1 MKPLIALLLLS
12 FLCTISNAQIISGK
26 VINLKKQPISNVNVF
41 ISGSYDGASTDSMGT
56 FHFKTETTGK
66 QVLQFSSVGYG
77 GKSIEIEVKDSL
89 FLEVTLVAEDNQ
101 IEAVTVRAGQLSVGN
116 QNGAVL
122 TPLDIVT
129 TAGSMG
135 NIVAALGKLPGAQIA
150 GENGRLMVRGGDP
163 SESQTYINGILV
175 GQPYT
180 ASANGVPVRGRFS
193 PFLFKGTNFSTGG
206 YGAEF
211 GNALSGILNLT
222 SSQAIEEPKTELS
235 FSTVGLGLSNSQK
248 WGNSSLSLNA
258 SYTNLKPYISL
269 INQNITWHK
278 PYEQASG
285 EAIFRNK
292 GKHHFFNLYASF
304 AAEDFSFTDY
314 SVQYSQDIKTAIK
327 SNNYYLNSNLVYYLP
342 SNWKLETGLG
352 VSYLDRNLHYYEF
365 RIPTKE
371 IGSHAKALFK
381 KNANRWNLMFGAEH
395 FYNDVDEKFS
405 QGSDNPFSY
414 GFKRSMGAVSSEA
427 QYKFL
432 STMSLD
438 LGLRYM
444 DNFKDQHTLEPR
456 AALAYIPSKNH
467 MVSFSY
473 GKYHQDPNPDIF
485 KFDSNLKWQSAEHY
499 IFNYT
504 FNQKGQML
512 RLEGFF
518 KNYDKLITYN
528 SYIPQYNSTFT
539 NNGYGKVKGIDF
551 FWKDSKTIPNLQY
564 WISYSYTDSKKL
576 ERNYEYAVQPSY
588 LAKHYFSI
596 VGKYWIANWRSQLG
610 LTNTYISGRPYNNPN
625 LNGFMQ
631 SMTKAQNDLSFSW
644 SFLLTQQKILFF
656 SVTNILGNRP
666 IYGYEYS
673 TTRNTSGQFEGR
685 AMIPT
690 AKRFALLGFFWTIS
704 KNKKD
709 NQLDQL

>member
-1 MKPLIALLLLS
+1 MKPLIAL
-12 FLCTISNAQIISGK
+12 FLFILISTSSKAQIISGK
-26 VINLKKQPISNVNVF
+26 VINTKRKPISNVNVF
-41 ISGSYDGASTDSMGT
+41 ISGSYDGASTDSLGG
-56 FHFKTETTGK
+56 FSFKTETTGK
-66 QVLQFSSVGYG
+66 RVLQFSSVGYIS
-77 GKSIEIEVKDSL
+77 KSLEIEIIDSL
-89 FLEVTLVAEDNQ
+89 FIEFSMAAEDNQ

-122 TPLDIVT
+122 SPLDIVT

-163 SESQTYINGILV
+163 SETQTYINGILV

-222 SSQAIEEPKTELS
+222 SSQVIEEPKTELS

-258 SYTNLKPYISL
+258 SYTNLKPYNSL

-327 SNNYYLNSNLVYYLP
+327 SNNYYLNSNFVYYLP

-352 VSYLDRNLHYYEF
+352 ISYLDRNLHFHEF
-365 RIPTKE
+365 NIPTKE
-371 IGSHAKALFK
+371 RGSHTKALFK

-395 FYNDVDEKFS
+395 FYNAVDEKFR
-405 QGSDNPFSY
+405 QNEDNPFSY
-414 GFKRSMGAVSSEA
+414 GFNRSNAAVFTEG
-427 QYKFL
+427 QYRLFSKM
-432 STMSLD
+432 TLD
-438 LGLRYM
+438 LGLRYV
-444 DNFKDQHTLEPR
+444 DNFKNQHFLEPR
-456 AALAYIPSKNH
+456 AALAYIPSTNH
-467 MVSFSY
+467 MLSFSY
-473 GKYHQDPNPDIF
+473 GKYHQDPIPDIF
-485 KFDSNLKWQSAEHY
+485 KFDTDLKWQSAEHY

-512 RLEGFF
+512 RLEGFL
-518 KNYDKLITYN
+518 KNYNDLITYN
-528 SYIPQYNSTFT
+528 SFIPQYNSTFA

-564 WISYSYTDSKKL
+564 WISYSFTDSKKL
-576 ERNYEYAVQPSY
+576 ERNYQYAVQPSY

-596 VGKYWIANWRSQLG
+596 VGKYWISSWRSQVG

-625 LNGFMQ
+625 LSGFMH

-656 SVTNILGNRP
+656 SVTNILGNKP

-673 TTRNTSGQFEGR
+673 PSRNATGQFEGR

-690 AKRFALLGFFWTIS
+690 AKRFAFVGFFWTIS

>member
-1 MKPLIALLLLS
+1 MKPLIALVLFIL
-12 FLCTISNAQIISGK
+12 ISTSSKAQIISGK
-26 VINLKKQPISNVNVF
+26 VINTKRKPISNVNVF
-41 ISGSYDGASTDSMGT
+41 IVGSYDGASTDSLGG
-56 FHFKTETTGK
+56 FSFKTETTGK
-66 QVLQFSSVGYG
+66 QVLQFSSVGYI
-77 GKSIEIEVKDSL
+77 GKSLEIEIVDKLFIEVSMA
-89 FLEVTLVAEDNQ
+89 AEDNQ

-122 TPLDIVT
+122 SPLDIVT

-163 SESQTYINGILV
+163 SETQTYINGILV

-222 SSQAIEEPKTELS
+222 SSQDIEEPKTELS

-258 SYTNLKPYISL
+258 SYTNLKPYNSL

-352 VSYLDRNLHYYEF
+352 ISYLDRSLRFHEF
-365 RIPTKE
+365 TIPTKE
-371 IGSHAKALFK
+371 RGSHAKALFK
-381 KNANRWNLMFGAEH
+381 KNANRWNFMFGAEH
-395 FYNDVDEKFS
+395 FYNAVDEKF
-405 QGSDNPFSY
+405 QQNEDNPFSY
-414 GFKRSMGAVSSEA
+414 GFNRSTAAVFTEG
-427 QYKFL
+427 QYRLFSKM
-432 STMSLD
+432 TLD
-438 LGLRYM
+438 LGLRYV
-444 DNFKDQHTLEPR
+444 DNFKNQRFLEPR
-456 AALAYIPSKNH
+456 AALAYIPSTNH
-467 MVSFSY
+467 MLSLSY

-485 KFDSNLKWQSAEHY
+485 KFDTDLKWQSAEHY

-512 RLEGFF
+512 RLEGFL
-518 KNYDKLITYN
+518 KNYHDLITYN
-528 SYIPQYNSTFT
+528 SLIPQYNSTFA

-564 WISYSYTDSKKL
+564 WISYSYTDPKKL

-596 VGKYWIANWRSQLG
+596 VGKYWISSWRSQVG

-625 LNGFMQ
+625 LSGFMQ

-656 SVTNILGNRP
+656 SVTNILGKKP

-673 TTRNTSGQFEGR
+673 PSRNATGQFEGR

-690 AKRFALLGFFWTIS
+690 AKRFAFVGFFWTIS